1 MWRGCLVETDGKL
14 ILIIDDDDAA
24 RRMVR
29 RYLTRRGFS
38 ITEADNG
45 RDGVTAAR
53 DHRPDIVLLDLRM
66 PGELSGFD
74 VAKEMR
80 EDEQLQS
87 IPILVVSA
95 SAHFDAKERTRL
107 AGCRAFIEKP
117 VDFDELMHHI
127 AKNLVA
133 PG

>member
-1 MWRGCLVETDGKL
+1 LVGADNKL

-29 RYLTRRGFS
+29 RFLSRRGYS
-38 ITEADNG
+38 IVEADNG
-45 RDGVTAAR
+45 RAGVTAAR
-53 DHRPDIVLLDLRM
+53 QSRPDIVLLDLRM

-80 EDEQLQS
+80 EDELLRT

-117 VDFDELMHHI
+117 VDFDELLHHI
-127 AKNLVA
+127 ALNLA
-133 PG
+133 GSD